1 MRSTAESKAIN
12 HIKGSCIIISGSG
25 MCTGG
30 RIKYH
35 LAHNISPPDGTIL
48 LVGYQ
53 ARGTLGREIVEGARK
68 VRIHGQ
74 CRENDAVCVMA
85 DYLRRS

>member
-1 MRSTAESKAIN
+1 MIRQ
-12 HIKGSCIIISGSG
+12 IKGSCIIISGSG
-25 MCTGG
+25 MCAGG

-35 LAHNISPPDGTIL
+35 LAHNGSRPDSTIL

-74 CRENDAVCVMA
+74 CGENDAVCVMP